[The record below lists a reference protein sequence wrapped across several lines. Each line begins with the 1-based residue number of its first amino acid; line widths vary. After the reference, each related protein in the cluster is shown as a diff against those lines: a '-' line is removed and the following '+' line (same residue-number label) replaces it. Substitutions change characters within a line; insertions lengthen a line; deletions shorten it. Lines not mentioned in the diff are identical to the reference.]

1 MLFLF
6 PKKKIVL
13 DCFTSENYVI
23 EYAPINFAIKH
34 IPEWWK
40 NLPVP
45 HEHEPIVNMRN
56 CVGMI
61 EYYKRSIAIPIWS
74 DLLIQIEDDKSYRWQ
89 FSDLKSVARVHPEPQ
104 MSNFLSTHGHLKIES
119 PWRLASEKGLNWVWS
134 HPTYNY
140 PFSSDIACLPGITDF
155 YYQHSV
161 NVNMMLL
168 TENKKKI
175 LIKQGQP
182 IALLTPMSDRKI
194 KIVRHL
200 VDEKEIRRID
210 NKINPI
216 SFLSKYK
223 SIIKRKEQFKN
234 CPYQKDTNV
243 TKL

>member
-13 DCFTSENYVI
+13 DCFTSEKYAI

-40 NLPVP
+40 DLPVSRNN
-45 HEHEPIVNMRN
+45 ELVENMRN
-56 CVGMI
+56 CVGMV
-61 EYYKRSIAIPIWS
+61 EYYKRSIAMPMWS
-74 DLLIQIEDDKSYRWQ
+74 DLLIQTEGNKNYQWQ
-89 FSDLKSVARVHPEPQ
+89 FSDFKSIAKIHNESQ
-104 MSNFLSTHGHLKIES
+104 MSNFLSNYGHLKIQS
-119 PWRLASEKGLNWVWS
+119 PWRFASEKSLNWVWS

-155 YYQHSV
+155 YYQCSV
-161 NVNMMLL
+161 NVNIMVL
-168 TENKKKI
+168 TENKKDI

-200 VDEKEIRRID
+200 VDEKEIKRID
-210 NKINPI
+210 SKVASI
-216 SFLSKYK
+216 SFSSKYK
-223 SIIKRKEQFKN
+223 NIVKRKEQFKD
-234 CPYQKDTNV
+234 CPYKKDTNV
-243 TKL
+243 T